1 MGRARRPR
9 DVLRKYLLC
18 DSAGWLGPGA
28 QALRRTGYFDSIGT
42 DVRWSGSMVMSSLK
56 VEVEDFVATVTL
68 DSPPVNSASVEM
80 MLEITSLFDS
90 FNERTDV
97 RAVLLTGAG
106 KVFCA
111 GADLKNRPGPDAPA
125 GTTFARQRMARE
137 MSWSMIECSKPIVAA
152 INGAAL
158 GAGLGI
164 AASADIIVAS
174 ERAVFGLPE
183 IDVGLAGGAKHT
195 LRFIPYSLARRM
207 VLTGY
212 RATAEELYRRG
223 AIEAA
228 LPHEEFLDYARNI
241 AREIASKSP
250 MAIAAA
256 KDSLTVIDNLSLRD
270 GYRYEQGN
278 TIKLSRSEDAKEAV
292 QAFIEKRPPVFKG
305 R

>member
-1 MGRARRPR
+1 
-9 DVLRKYLLC
+9 
-18 DSAGWLGPGA
+18 
-28 QALRRTGYFDSIGT
+28 
-42 DVRWSGSMVMSSLK
+42 MSCLK
-56 VEVEDFVATVTL
+56 VEVQDFVATVTL
-68 DSPPVNSASVEM
+68 DNPPVNSASVDM
-80 MLEITSLFDS
+80 MLEITALFDS
-90 FNERTDV
+90 FNERSDV

-125 GTTFARQRMARE
+125 GTAFARQRMARE
-137 MSWSMIECSKPIVAA
+137 MSWSMVECSKPIVAA
-152 INGAAL
+152 VNGAAL

-164 AASADIIVAS
+164 VASCDIIVAS
-174 ERAVFGLPE
+174 DRAVFGLPE

-195 LRFIPYSLARRM
+195 LRFIPHSLARRM

-212 RATAEELYRRG
+212 RVSADELYRRG
-223 AIEAA
+223 LIEAS
-228 LPHEEFLDYARNI
+228 LPQEEYLDYAMGI

-250 MAIAAA
+250 VAVAAA

-278 TIKLSRSEDAKEAV
+278 TLKLSGSEDAREAV
-292 QAFIEKRPPVFKG
+292 KAFLEKRPPVFQG